1 MKKRVVLFQPYLRK
15 HIVNFGKFLNNF
27 EFIIKKPSSGNFYQ
41 SMLPPYEQEIE
52 RVKINHI
59 NRLRRIFGILNAR
72 FKFDHEADIFFTYG
86 CMLLTNKP
94 YCVYIEN
101 GVALYNYD
109 TTIAANPIAQWLFSL
124 LVRQKNCKKLI
135 FMSEAGQK
143 SFFAT
148 VPYGKRTREIALK
161 KAIQIYPLI
170 EKKDL
175 SPKQFQGTLRL
186 LFAGMFY
193 MKGGIELIHAFIRIQ
208 KFYSN
213 VELTIITPLHTVKK
227 SDLEMMT
234 NVTGIKLVEANL
246 DAHAMDNM
254 YLTHD
259 IFMLPTFRDGF
270 GLVLV
275 EAISFAMPIICT
287 DQYATTEVALNGYN
301 AMVYPN
307 HPLKDYDLD
316 TYRLRGKYT
325 HPRDF
330 YNDLITLQKNGGLRS
345 VEDFLFESIK
355 KFMTDSTLLQTYSK
369 NSLTLYNEKFH
380 QDLITKKIETV
391 FSEAL
396 EQ

>member
-1 MKKRVVLFQPYLRK
+1 MKHRIVLFQPYLRK
-15 HIVNFGKFLNNF
+15 HIVNFGKFLKDF

-41 SMLPPYEQEIE
+41 SMLPPYEQEIV
-52 RVKINHI
+52 RVKSSRINE
-59 NRLRRIFGILNAR
+59 LRRLFGILNVR
-72 FKFDHEADIFFTYG
+72 IKFDQDADMFFTYG

-109 TTIAANPIAQWLFSL
+109 TTIAANPLARIFFSF
-124 LVRQKNCKKLI
+124 LVRQKSCRRLI

-148 VPYGKRTREIALK
+148 VPYGAQTRAIAEK
-161 KAIQIYPLI
+161 KSIQIYPLI
-170 EKKDL
+170 ESKNL
-175 SPKQFQGTLRL
+175 SPKQLQRTLKL

-193 MKGGIELIHAFIRIQ
+193 MKGGIELVHAFSRIREQ
-208 KFYSN
+208 YTG

-227 SDLEMMT
+227 SDLEMMRAIPGL
-234 NVTGIKLVEANL
+234 NLVEANL
-246 DAHAMDNM
+246 NGDAMNEM
-254 YLTHD
+254 YLRHD

-275 EAISFAMPIICT
+275 EAISFGMPIICT
-287 DQYATTEVALNGYN
+287 DQYATTEVALDGYN

-330 YNDLITLQKNGGLRS
+330 YSDLIALQKNGGLRP
-345 VEDFLFESIK
+345 VEDFLFASIE
-355 KFMTDSTLLQTYSK
+355 KFLLDSTLLQTYSQ
-369 NSLTLYNEKFH
+369 NALALYQDKFH
-380 QDLITKKIETV
+380 QDLISQKIESV
-391 FSEAL
+391 FNEAL
-396 EQ
+396 QS

>member
-1 MKKRVVLFQPYLRK
+1 MKHHIVLFQPYLRK
-15 HIVNFGKFLNNF
+15 HIVNFGKFLHDF

-41 SMLPPYEQEIE
+41 SMLPPYEQEIQ
-52 RVKINHI
+52 RAKINRI
-59 NRLRRIFGILNAR
+59 SRLRRIFGILNAR
-72 FKFDHEADIFFTYG
+72 IKFDKDADLFFTYG

-109 TTIAANPIAQWLFSL
+109 TAIAANPMAQWFFAF
-124 LVRQKNCKKLI
+124 LVRRKNCKKLI

-161 KAIQIYPLI
+161 KSVQIYPLI

-175 SPKQFQGTLRL
+175 APKQSHGTLRL

-193 MKGGIELIHAFIRIQ
+193 MKGGLELVHAFARIRER
-208 KFYSN
+208 YPN
-213 VELTIITPLHTVKK
+213 VELTIITPLHTVKG
-227 SDLEMMT
+227 SDVDMMRT
-234 NVTGIKLVEANL
+234 IPGLNLVEANL
-246 DAHAMDNM
+246 NAQAMDEM
-254 YLTHD
+254 YRTHD

-287 DQYATTEVALNGYN
+287 DQYATTEVALDEYN

-330 YNDLITLQKNGGLRS
+330 YSDLIALQQNGGLRP
-345 VEDFLFESIK
+345 VEDFLFTAIE
-355 KFMTDSTLLQTYSK
+355 KFIVDPTLLQTYSQ
-369 NSLTLYNEKFH
+369 NALTLYREKFH
-380 QDLITKKIETV
+380 QDLISKKIEAV
-391 FSEAL
+391 FNEAV
-396 EQ
+396 QS

>member
-1 MKKRVVLFQPYLRK
+1 MKHRIVLFQPYLRK
-15 HIVNFGKFLNNF
+15 HIVNFGKFLRDF

-41 SMLPPYEQEIE
+41 SMLPPYEQEIK

-59 NRLRRIFGILNAR
+59 NRLRRIFGILNVR
-72 FKFDHEADIFFTYG
+72 IKFDNDADLFFTYG

-109 TTIAANPIAQWLFSL
+109 TSIAANPIARWIFSFL
-124 LVRQKNCKKLI
+124 IRQKNCKKLI

-148 VPYGKRTREIALK
+148 VPYSKRTREIALEK
-161 KAIQIYPLI
+161 SIQIYPLI
-170 EKKDL
+170 ESKNL
-175 SPKQFQGTLRL
+175 SPKQSRGTLRL

-193 MKGGIELIHAFIRIQ
+193 MKGGIELVHAFARIREQ
-208 KFYSN
+208 YSN
-213 VELTIITPLHTVKK
+213 VELTIITPLHTVKG
-227 SDLEMMT
+227 SDIDMMK
-234 NVTGIKLVEANL
+234 GIPGLNLVEANL
-246 DAHAMDNM
+246 NAQAMDEM
-254 YLTHD
+254 YQTHD

-287 DQYATTEVALNGYN
+287 DQYATTEVALDGYN

-330 YNDLITLQKNGGLRS
+330 YSDLIALQENGGLRP
-345 VEDFLFESIK
+345 VEDFLFTAIEKFLVDPTLLEKYSQNALALYEK
-355 KFMTDSTLLQTYSK
+355 KFR
-369 NSLTLYNEKFH
+369 
-380 QDLITKKIETV
+380 QDLVSQKLEAV
-391 FSEAL
+391 FNEAL
-396 EQ
+396 RP